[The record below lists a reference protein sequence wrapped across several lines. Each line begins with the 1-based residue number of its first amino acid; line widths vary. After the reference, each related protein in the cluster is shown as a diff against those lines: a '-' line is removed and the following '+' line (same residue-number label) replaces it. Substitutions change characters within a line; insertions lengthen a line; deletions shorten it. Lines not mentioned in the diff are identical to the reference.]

1 MKDVFWMGATLEEVR
16 DFPIEVRQEIGFSL
30 HLAQEGRKAVNVTP
44 LVGFGGASVLEVISN
59 GDGGTYRA
67 VYTIRFSDAVYV
79 LHAFQKKSKR
89 GIATPKKEI
98 NLIKERLKAA
108 EQHYIQL
115 QKVALE
121 KQNVG
126 TDG

>member
-1 MKDVFWMGATLEEVR
+1 MGATLEEVR